1 MKQLFTLLGAILYY
15 FLYPCILIVVI
26 FGPLMEFEVL
36 MEIYKLNAPRTAF
49 GIGVTCFIGFI
60 LFLSFNYSRLR
71 WLYNKFPVLIPFF
84 QMCFI
89 MLVGIE
95 IALFFANLW
104 ADSQLISK
112 GLAITLS
119 MISILLVRVYL
130 SYWYYKY
137 PISYKVHKL

>member
-1 MKQLFTLLGAILYY
+1 MKKLVTLFSAFLYY
-15 FLYPCILIVVI
+15 LLYPAILIVVI
-26 FGPLMEFEVL
+26 FGPLMEFEIL

-49 GIGVTCFIGFI
+49 GIGVTSFIGFM
-60 LFLSFNYSRLR
+60 LFLSFKYSRLR

-104 ADSQLISK
+104 ADSQLINK